1 MRRTQ
6 PRSKVPLL
14 AAAAL
19 SLSLSS
25 ARASAPPEAS
35 AQARA
40 DALYQQAG
48 SRIDSGDYQ
57 EAIPLLESSLQLK
70 PAGIGARFRLADC
83 YEHAGKLERALELFE
98 QVALEARAAGKA
110 HLEGDARAR
119 ADGLR
124 SRLPRPPAAIEEAPL
139 APSTLTPPKTVEA
152 SPPPLTAAPPPR
164 PLAALPPPAKE
175 KEKASAA
182 PAWSTQRTLGLVLGG
197 VGLAGLAA
205 GTALGVQTLSTSR
218 EVKRERACTDSEPAV
233 CTARGYALYQQAFST
248 ANLSTWMFAVGG
260 AAVIAGV
267 VTFATARSSEPVAP
281 TGLQWH
287 VGPAV
292 SAGTAGLSLHGAW

>member
-1 MRRTQ
+1 MRRIQ
-6 PRSKVPLL
+6 SRSKVSLL
-14 AAAAL
+14 AAAL
-19 SLSLSS
+19 SLSLST
-25 ARASAPPEAS
+25 ARASAQPGAS

-48 SRIDSGDYQ
+48 ARIDSGDYQ

-70 PAGIGARFRLADC
+70 PTGIGARFRLADC
-83 YEHAGKLERALELFE
+83 YERAGKLERALELFE
-98 QVALEARAAGKA
+98 QVGLEARAAGKA

-119 ADGLR
+119 AAGLR
-124 SRLPRPPAAIEEAPL
+124 SRIPRPPAAIEEKPL
-139 APSTLTPPKTVEA
+139 APSTPAPPETVEA
-152 SPPPLTAAPPPR
+152 PPPPIIAAPPR
-164 PLAALPPPAKE
+164 PLAGPPV
-175 KEKASAA
+175 KEKAGAA
-182 PAWSTQRTLGLVLGG
+182 PTWSIQRTLGLVLGG

-218 EVKRERACTDSEPAV
+218 EVKREHACTDSEPAV
-233 CTARGYALYQQAFST
+233 CTSRGYTLYQQAFAT
-248 ANLSTWMFAVGG
+248 AKLSNWMFAVGG

-267 VTFATARSSEPVAP
+267 VTFATARSSKPLAS

-287 VGPAV
+287 AGPAV